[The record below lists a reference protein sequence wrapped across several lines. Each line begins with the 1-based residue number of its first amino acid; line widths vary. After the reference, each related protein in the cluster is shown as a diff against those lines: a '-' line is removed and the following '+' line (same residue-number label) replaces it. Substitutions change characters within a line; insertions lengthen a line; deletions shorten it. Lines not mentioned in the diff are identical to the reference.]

1 MKKKLIAFVCFL
13 LVSLSGLP
21 QLPVRLNERPVV
33 LNTSTGAL
41 KGKMVTP
48 NQESGYPVVLI
59 IPGSGLTDMDGN
71 SAALPG
77 KNNSLRYLAE
87 GLAGKGIASLRY
99 DKRGIASSA
108 SAGKDEYSMRFE
120 DGIKDAR
127 GWIDYL
133 SKDKRISGIYV
144 LGHSEGALVG
154 MAASVDNP
162 KVKGYI
168 SVAGA
173 GRPAY
178 EIIEE
183 QMAGQPEVIRNM
195 VRSINTSLK
204 EGKLVPDVPIGLQA
218 LFRSSVQPYMI
229 SWYTYNPQE
238 IIKKFFDGMGRG
250 YGSILGL
257 IIAAGVFAA
266 GLKSCG
272 LISLF
277 IDYLKNSSDVA
288 KLGASFGPYLLGII
302 TGSGNA
308 AAFAFNESVTPHA
321 LEFGMKIEDL
331 GFIACVSATLG
342 RVSSPLAA
350 GVILIAGIAGASPLD
365 VVKRSI
371 PVMLCTIGAL
381 YFLV

>member
-1 MKKKLIAFVCFL
+1 MLSSRILVWSAPVACTVERAFGGVKY
-13 LVSLSGLP
+13 VYRGIKREDGNSQSG
-21 QLPVRLNERPVV
+21 VRLSCGIDHPRP
-33 LNTSTGAL
+33 G
-41 KGKMVTP
+41 P
-48 NQESGYPVVLI
+48 
-59 IPGSGLTDMDGN
+59 TDMDGN

-77 KNNSLRYLAE
+77 KNNSLKYLAE

-133 SKDKRISGIYV
+133 SRDKRISGIYV

-178 EIIEE
+178 EIVEE
-183 QMAGQPEVIRNM
+183 QMEGQ
-195 VRSINTSLK
+195 
-204 EGKLVPDVPIGLQA
+204 GKLVPDVPIGLQA

-238 IIKKFFDGMGRG
+238 IIKKLKVPVL
-250 YGSILGL
+250 ILQGDKDMQVSVKDAELLKRSQPSADYHL
-257 IIAAGVFAA
+257 IGNMNHLMKTCDTMDQQKQMATYTDPA
-266 GLKSCG
+266 LPLHK
-272 LISLF
+272 
-277 IDYLKNSSDVA
+277 DV
-288 KLGASFGPYLLGII
+288 L
-302 TGSGNA
+302 
-308 AAFAFNESVTPHA
+308 
-321 LEFGMKIEDL
+321 
-331 GFIACVSATLG
+331 
-342 RVSSPLAA
+342 
-350 GVILIAGIAGASPLD
+350 ILIEKFVSKP
-365 VVKRSI
+365 
-371 PVMLCTIGAL
+371 
-381 YFLV
+381 

>member
-71 SAALPG
+71 
-77 KNNSLRYLAE
+77 
-87 GLAGKGIASLRY
+87 Y

-238 IIKKFFDGMGRG
+238 IIKKLKVPVL
-250 YGSILGL
+250 ILQGDKDMQVSVKDAELLKRSQPSADYHL
-257 IIAAGVFAA
+257 IGNMNHLMKTCDTMDQQKQMATYTDPA
-266 GLKSCG
+266 LPLHK
-272 LISLF
+272 
-277 IDYLKNSSDVA
+277 DV
-288 KLGASFGPYLLGII
+288 L
-302 TGSGNA
+302 
-308 AAFAFNESVTPHA
+308 
-321 LEFGMKIEDL
+321 
-331 GFIACVSATLG
+331 
-342 RVSSPLAA
+342 
-350 GVILIAGIAGASPLD
+350 ILIEKFVSKP
-365 VVKRSI
+365 
-371 PVMLCTIGAL
+371 
-381 YFLV
+381 

>member
-1 MKKKLIAFVCFL
+1 MKKKLIVFACFL
-13 LVSLSGLP
+13 LVSLSCLP
-21 QLPVRLNERPVV
+21 QLPVRLNERSVV

-59 IPGSGLTDMDGN
+59 IPGSGPTDMDGN

-77 KNNSLRYLAE
+77 KNNSLKYLAE

-133 SKDKRISGIYV
+133 SRDKRISGIYV

-178 EIIEE
+178 EIVEE
-183 QMAGQPEVIRNM
+183 QMAGQPEVIRDM
-195 VRSINTSLK
+195 VKSINASLK
-204 EGKLVPDVPIGLQA
+204 EGKLVPDVPIGLQSLQVFVKDAELLKQAQPSADYHLIGNMNHLMKTCDTMDQQRQMATYTDPA
-218 LFRSSVQPYMI
+218 LPLH
-229 SWYTYNPQE
+229 
-238 IIKKFFDGMGRG
+238 K
-250 YGSILGL
+250 
-257 IIAAGVFAA
+257 
-266 GLKSCG
+266 
-272 LISLF
+272 
-277 IDYLKNSSDVA
+277 DV
-288 KLGASFGPYLLGII
+288 L
-302 TGSGNA
+302 
-308 AAFAFNESVTPHA
+308 
-321 LEFGMKIEDL
+321 
-331 GFIACVSATLG
+331 
-342 RVSSPLAA
+342 
-350 GVILIAGIAGASPLD
+350 ILIEKFVSKP
-365 VVKRSI
+365 
-371 PVMLCTIGAL
+371 
-381 YFLV
+381 

>member
-33 LNTSTGAL
+33 LNTSTGVL

-59 IPGSGLTDMDGN
+59 IPGSGPTDMDGN

-144 LGHSEGALVG
+144 LGHSEGAL
-154 MAASVDNP
+154 
-162 KVKGYI
+162 
-168 SVAGA
+168 AGA

-238 IIKKFFDGMGRG
+238 IIKKLKVPVL
-250 YGSILGL
+250 ILQGDKDMQVSVKDAELLKRSQPSADYHL
-257 IIAAGVFAA
+257 IGNMNHLMKTCDTMDQQKQMATYTDPA
-266 GLKSCG
+266 LPLHK
-272 LISLF
+272 
-277 IDYLKNSSDVA
+277 DV
-288 KLGASFGPYLLGII
+288 L
-302 TGSGNA
+302 
-308 AAFAFNESVTPHA
+308 
-321 LEFGMKIEDL
+321 
-331 GFIACVSATLG
+331 
-342 RVSSPLAA
+342 
-350 GVILIAGIAGASPLD
+350 ILIEKFVSKP
-365 VVKRSI
+365 
-371 PVMLCTIGAL
+371 
-381 YFLV
+381 

>member
-1 MKKKLIAFVCFL
+1 MKKKLIVFACFL
-13 LVSLSGLP
+13 LVSLSCLP
-21 QLPVRLNERPVV
+21 QLPVRLNERSVV

-59 IPGSGLTDMDGN
+59 MDGN

-77 KNNSLRYLAE
+77 KNNSLKYLAE

-133 SKDKRISGIYV
+133 SRDKRISGIYV

-178 EIIEE
+178 EIVEE
-183 QMAGQPEVIRNM
+183 QMEGQPEVIRDM
-195 VRSINTSLK
+195 VKSINASLK
-204 EGKLVPDVPIGLQA
+204 EGKLVPDVPIGLQS

-238 IIKKFFDGMGRG
+238 IIKKLKVPVL
-250 YGSILGL
+250 ILQGDKDMQVSVKDAELLKQAQPSADYHL
-257 IIAAGVFAA
+257 IGNMNHLMKTCDTMDQQRQMATYTDPA
-266 GLKSCG
+266 LPLHK
-272 LISLF
+272 
-277 IDYLKNSSDVA
+277 DV
-288 KLGASFGPYLLGII
+288 L
-302 TGSGNA
+302 
-308 AAFAFNESVTPHA
+308 
-321 LEFGMKIEDL
+321 
-331 GFIACVSATLG
+331 
-342 RVSSPLAA
+342 
-350 GVILIAGIAGASPLD
+350 ILIEKFVSKP
-365 VVKRSI
+365 
-371 PVMLCTIGAL
+371 
-381 YFLV
+381 

>member
-238 IIKKFFDGMGRG
+238 IIKKLKVPVL
-250 YGSILGL
+250 ILQGDKDMQVSVKD
-257 IIAAGVFAA
+257 AE
-266 GLKSCG
+266 
-272 LISLF
+272 
-277 IDYLKNSSDVA
+277 
-288 KLGASFGPYLLGII
+288 LL
-302 TGSGNA
+302 
-308 AAFAFNESVTPHA
+308 
-321 LEFGMKIEDL
+321 
-331 GFIACVSATLG
+331 
-342 RVSSPLAA
+342 
-350 GVILIAGIAGASPLD
+350 
-365 VVKRSI
+365 KRSQ
-371 PVMLCTIGAL
+371 PSADYHLIGNMNHL
-381 YFLV
+381 MKTCDTMDQQKQIDRKSVV

>member
-1 MKKKLIAFVCFL
+1 MKKKLIVFACFL
-13 LVSLSGLP
+13 LVSLSCLP
-21 QLPVRLNERPVV
+21 QLPVRLNERSVV

-59 IPGSGLTDMDGN
+59 IPGSGPTDMDGN

-77 KNNSLRYLAE
+77 KNNSLKYLAE

-133 SKDKRISGIYV
+133 SRDKRISGIYV
-144 LGHSEGALVG
+144 LGH
-154 MAASVDNP
+154 NP

-178 EIIEE
+178 EIVEE
-183 QMAGQPEVIRNM
+183 QMAGQPEVIRDM
-195 VRSINTSLK
+195 VKSINASLK
-204 EGKLVPDVPIGLQA
+204 EGKLVPDVPIGLQS

-238 IIKKFFDGMGRG
+238 IIKKLKVPVL
-250 YGSILGL
+250 ILQGDKDMQVSVKDAELLKQAQPSADYHL
-257 IIAAGVFAA
+257 IGNMNHLMKTCDTMDQQRQMATYTDPA
-266 GLKSCG
+266 LPLHK
-272 LISLF
+272 
-277 IDYLKNSSDVA
+277 DV
-288 KLGASFGPYLLGII
+288 L
-302 TGSGNA
+302 
-308 AAFAFNESVTPHA
+308 
-321 LEFGMKIEDL
+321 
-331 GFIACVSATLG
+331 
-342 RVSSPLAA
+342 
-350 GVILIAGIAGASPLD
+350 ILIEKFVSKP
-365 VVKRSI
+365 
-371 PVMLCTIGAL
+371 
-381 YFLV
+381 

>member
-1 MKKKLIAFVCFL
+1 MKKKLIVFACFL
-13 LVSLSGLP
+13 LVSLSCLP
-21 QLPVRLNERPVV
+21 QLPVRLNERSVV

-59 IPGSGLTDMDGN
+59 IPGSGPTDMDGN

-77 KNNSLRYLAE
+77 KNNSLKYLAE

-133 SKDKRISGIYV
+133 SRDKRISGIYV

-168 SVAGA
+168 SVAG
-173 GRPAY
+173 
-178 EIIEE
+178 
-183 QMAGQPEVIRNM
+183 QPEVIRDM
-195 VRSINTSLK
+195 VKSINASLK
-204 EGKLVPDVPIGLQA
+204 EGKLVPDVPIGLQS

-238 IIKKFFDGMGRG
+238 IIKKLKVPVL
-250 YGSILGL
+250 ILQGDKDMQVSVKDAELLKQAQPSADYHL
-257 IIAAGVFAA
+257 IGNMNHLMKTCDTMDQQRQMATYTDPA
-266 GLKSCG
+266 LPLHK
-272 LISLF
+272 
-277 IDYLKNSSDVA
+277 DV
-288 KLGASFGPYLLGII
+288 L
-302 TGSGNA
+302 
-308 AAFAFNESVTPHA
+308 
-321 LEFGMKIEDL
+321 
-331 GFIACVSATLG
+331 
-342 RVSSPLAA
+342 
-350 GVILIAGIAGASPLD
+350 ILIEKFVSKP
-365 VVKRSI
+365 
-371 PVMLCTIGAL
+371 
-381 YFLV
+381 